1 MLTELHVS
9 GVLFAPIVLY
19 ALLALP
25 ITLVLRALIWRTGLA
40 RWAWHLPLLEVAL
53 YVCVLSLLVMYA

>member
-1 MLTELHVS
+1 MLTELHVG

-19 ALLALP
+19 CLVALP
-25 ITLVLRALIWRTGLA
+25 ITLLLRALIWRTGLA
-40 RWAWHLPLLEVAL
+40 GWGWHLPLLEVAL

>member
-1 MLTELHVS
+1 MLTELHIA

-19 ALLALP
+19 ALVALP
-25 ITLVLRALIWRTGLA
+25 ITLLLRALIWRSGIA

-53 YVCVLSLLVMYA
+53 YVCVLSLLVTYA

>member
-1 MLTELHVS
+1 MLTELHIA

-19 ALLALP
+19 GLVALP
-25 ITLVLRALIWRTGLA
+25 ITLLLRALIWRTGLA
-40 RWAWHLPLLEVAL
+40 AWGWHLPLLEVAL

>member
-1 MLTELHVS
+1 MLAEIHIA

-19 ALLALP
+19 CLAALP
-25 ITLVLRALIWRTGLA
+25 ITLLLRALIWRTGLA
-40 RWAWHLPLLEVAL
+40 GWTWHLPLLEVAL

>member
-1 MLTELHVS
+1 MLSEMHVS

-19 ALLALP
+19 ALLAVP
-25 ITLVLRALIWRTGLA
+25 ITLLLRSLIWRSGLA
-40 RWAWHLPLLEVAL
+40 RWSWHLPLLEVAL

>member
-1 MLTELHVS
+1 MLSELHLS

-25 ITLVLRALIWRTGLA
+25 PTLLLRMLIWRSGLA
-40 RWAWHLPLLEVAL
+40 RWTWHLPLLEVAL
-53 YVCVLSLLVMYA
+53 YVCVLSLLVLYA